1 LNVYVDMMRK
11 LTMCLICVGL
21 SCGLSGCHR
30 KAKAVVLPQAQA
42 PVVLAPPPASVD
54 EVMVEA
60 PPVYVPPAPIAA
72 AASKPKRERKKP
84 SVPKVVPATVP
95 TSASTQTAPV
105 QVASAGDAASEGTA
119 IGALTA
125 GGEATSQTRQDALD
139 LIAANEK
146 RLNELSPEMLRE
158 KKSQIN
164 KIRNFERQAQEAL
177 SSGDAEGAKT
187 LATKARLLIFD
198 LDRPGGE

>member
-1 LNVYVDMMRK
+1 MMRK
-11 LTMCLICVGL
+11 LTMTVVFVGL

-30 KAKAVVLPQAQA
+30 KTNAVVLPQAQA
-42 PVVLAPPPASVD
+42 PVVLAPPPTSVED
-54 EVMVEA
+54 VMVEA
-60 PPVYVPPAPIAA
+60 PPINVPPAPTAA
-72 AASKPKRERKKP
+72 AAKPKRERKKP
-84 SVPKVVPATVP
+84 QVPKVVPTP
-95 TSASTQTAPV
+95 TPPSTQPSTPPV
-105 QVASAGDAASEGTA
+105 QVANTGEVVGEENA

-139 LIAANEK
+139 LIASNEK
-146 RLNELSPEMLRE
+146 RLSELSADMLKD

-164 KIRNFERQAQEAL
+164 KIRNFERQAQDAL
-177 SSGDAEGAKT
+177 NSGDAEGAKT